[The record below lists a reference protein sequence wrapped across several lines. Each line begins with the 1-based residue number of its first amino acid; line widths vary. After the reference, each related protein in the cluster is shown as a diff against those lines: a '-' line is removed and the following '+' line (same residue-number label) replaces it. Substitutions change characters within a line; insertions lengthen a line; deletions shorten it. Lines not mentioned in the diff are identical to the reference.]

1 MIAQQL
7 KALSESDIRS
17 NIYLHVVSHKY
28 NIEINLLNDLEER
41 SGTRNLL
48 LINNEFSA
56 ITYVITTYVQFE
68 FFPCRVT
75 RIFPQINFHS

>member
-28 NIEINLLNDLEER
+28 NIEINLLNDLED
-41 SGTRNLL
+41 RNAK
-48 LINNEFSA
+48 F
-56 ITYVITTYVQFE
+56 ITY
-68 FFPCRVT
+68 
-75 RIFPQINFHS
+75 